1 MLNHNNSHKAITI
14 TQYHWGIGAQI
25 SSIASWIQQP
35 TNITA
40 TFQTSYLFEIEPIT
54 PKTTPKTAQI
64 CTDRDDW
71 LPINNHMD
79 PDKLTTIRKYAQPLL
94 TTKLKPPYIPP
105 KTLGIHYRGT
115 DKHEEL
121 SRPYV
126 LGPTYQPTPIKKI
139 IQQAQQ
145 LKQEKNLNHILMC
158 TDDENIHIPQE
169 YIHFPNHLRNQLGHF
184 YIAPKQK
191 ARQTIE
197 ALTELLALAQCE
209 HLLIGRSCF
218 SEAALILG
226 NSTYTYYN

>member
-1 MLNHNNSHKAITI
+1 MLNHHSHKAITI

-40 TFQTSYLFEIEPIT
+40 TFQTSYLFEIQPIT

-64 CTDRDDW
+64 CTDRDERQ

-79 PDKLTTIRKYAQPLL
+79 PDKLATIRKYAQPLL

-121 SRPYV
+121 SRPYI

-145 LKQEKNLNHILMC
+145 LKQEKC
-158 TDDENIHIPQE
+158 
-169 YIHFPNHLRNQLGHF
+169 
-184 YIAPKQK
+184 
-191 ARQTIE
+191 
-197 ALTELLALAQCE
+197 CV
-209 HLLIGRSCF
+209 
-218 SEAALILG
+218 
-226 NSTYTYYN
+226 